1 MSWSAYEAPTVFGK
15 ILEKYWQ
22 MAADV
27 LRTYGSNRE
36 KRKADFDRSFFFF
49 SAFYRDEYLSSC
61 KILGR

>member
-1 MSWSAYEAPTVFGK
+1 
-15 ILEKYWQ
+15 